1 MDLYLCNDKIYIGE
15 LTFSHFAG
23 FTKFEPKE
31 YETILGNY
39 IKIGGKRNEKNS
51 IVFIMSSLGFGGAE
65 RVVSSLCNWIV
76 NNTEDNVS
84 IIKFDNKDNA
94 YELDKRINVVSMIN
108 NKKK

>member
-1 MDLYLCNDKIYIGE
+1 MK
-15 LTFSHFAG
+15 
-23 FTKFEPKE
+23 
-31 YETILGNY
+31 
-39 IKIGGKRNEKNS
+39 KNS

-108 NKKK
+108 NKKNRISAIIENYKF

>member
-1 MDLYLCNDKIYIGE
+1 MK
-15 LTFSHFAG
+15 
-23 FTKFEPKE
+23 
-31 YETILGNY
+31 
-39 IKIGGKRNEKNS
+39 KNS

-94 YELDKRINVVSMIN
+94 YE
-108 NKKK
+108 

>member
-1 MDLYLCNDKIYIGE
+1 MK
-15 LTFSHFAG
+15 
-23 FTKFEPKE
+23 
-31 YETILGNY
+31 
-39 IKIGGKRNEKNS
+39 KNS

-108 NKKK
+108 NKKNRISAIIERYKFCKDNLKQLNATIVVAMFYQKSLNSHLS